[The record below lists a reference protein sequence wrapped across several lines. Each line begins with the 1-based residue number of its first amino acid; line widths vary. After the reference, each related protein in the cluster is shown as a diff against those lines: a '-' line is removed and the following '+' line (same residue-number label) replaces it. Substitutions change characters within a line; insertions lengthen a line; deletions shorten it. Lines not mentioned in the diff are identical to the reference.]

1 MSDPIFKIRGL
12 VSHYGNLAALK
23 GLDLDITDGEI
34 IGVVGP
40 NGSGKTTLLETVAGT
55 IRSSDG
61 RIEFLGERID
71 RLSIRDRRKLGLMLV
86 PQEQYIFP
94 MMQVTLNLQ
103 VSGVLIP
110 PDRVRML
117 MDYVYSLFPILK
129 EKQTQSAHTLSGGQQ
144 KMVAVGIGLVSD
156 AKLLM
161 IDEPSI
167 GLAPKLVTRLFK
179 NFRQIR
185 EETGKTLLLAEQNVK
200 ILRIADRI
208 VGLEGGEVK
217 FVEKSS
223 DLDEK
228 SLEELYMG
236 QEKQRDRG
244 R

>member
-12 VSHYGNLAALK
+12 VTHYGSIAALK
-23 GLDLDITDGEI
+23 GIDLDVFDGEI
-34 IGVVGP
+34 VGLVGP
-40 NGSGKTTLLETVAGT
+40 NGSGKTTLLETTTGNLNN
-55 IRSSDG
+55 SDG
-61 RIEFLGERID
+61 RIEFLGNRID
-71 RLSIRDRRKLGLMLV
+71 KLSIRERRKLGLMLV
-86 PQEQYIFP
+86 PQEQYVFP
-94 MMQVTLNLQ
+94 MMQVRKNLQ

-110 PDRVRML
+110 PHRVREL

-129 EKQTQSAHTLSGGQQ
+129 EKQNQSAHTLSGGQQ

-167 GLAPKLVTRLFK
+167 GLAPKLVTKLFN

-185 EETGKTLLLAEQNVK
+185 DQTGKTLLLAEQNVK

-208 VGLEGGEVK
+208 IGLEGGEIK
-217 FVEKSS
+217 FIEKSS

-236 QEKQRDRG
+236 R
-244 R
+244 